1 MRAGCGKAR
10 EVFEVSGETMKNND
24 VWYLLFGGSSQDG
37 RGTGT
42 YFGRT
47 TDQNAAREHYDSLVT
62 NPFSIGRVEVV
73 TDERIVGAAR
83 GRMTFDAALKAAE
96 VEKSRP

>member
-1 MRAGCGKAR
+1 
-10 EVFEVSGETMKNND
+10 MKNND
-24 VWYLLFGGSSQDG
+24 VWDLLFGGSSQDG